1 MTAHTEKLCLVP
13 RDGDLAEQRSDSL
26 FPSSLAWDIRR
37 IHTISGSIINSS
49 GICKSANTY
58 SDSFDSSSRDLLTV
72 IQLNSLQVVA
82 VLQVFQSHISDEKT
96 VIKLQD
102 LQPLVTTRTVAQM
115 KNPIIG
121 DQFTVR

>member
-1 MTAHTEKLCLVP
+1 MIFRLCFSTFPCL
-13 RDGDLAEQRSDSL
+13 GHLQDSYNL
-26 FPSSLAWDIRR
+26 KQYRQLGHSHP
-37 IHTISGSIINSS
+37 N
-49 GICKSANTY
+49 KSANTY
-58 SDSFDSSSRDLLTV
+58 SDSFDSSSCDLLTV

-96 VIKLQD
+96 VIKLQY
-102 LQPLVTTRTVAQM
+102 LQPLVTTCTVAQM